1 MPGQPV
7 PAVGVAEGLAEV
19 GGGCP
24 VPQVRPAG
32 GGGRGDRLVLWPGGP
47 GAGAAAEP
55 GQQGQGV
62 AAVPE
67 PGRVGPRARAGWASV
82 ARSMPGSR
90 PVARLGGGG
99 PPWASMSTR
108 TSPEGPAATPGTAR
122 GSRLPPGGDA
132 WRGRWWRRGRRG
144 TSRPRRRQGQAWA
157 RWAGRPCRGRQAGQ
171 LARGRLL
178 AGDSGRMCQPSAARS
193 SASRAGSLDAGMG
206 VLRGGLEGGRGMPTG
221 HPPRG
226 RSGAGRRGR
235 YGRPSA
241 SWAAGCRHPPPPG
254 AAGPVRWRQ
263 PGEKWARV
271 MSHMSHWA
279 ADLGRWWDSAM
290 SHVGHQGHDRA
301 AGVGHVGHRRD
312 MAMSHFS
319 GPLTCGDAAMGH
331 VGHVFFSF

>member
-1 MPGQPV
+1 MAGVGGVAAADLVGACGGGGAGGDAVGPAGFEVDLPGQPV

-19 GGGCP
+19 GGGGP

-55 GQQGQGV
+55 GQQGQAV

-67 PGRVGPRARAGWASV
+67 PGRVGPRARAGWARRRGRCR
-82 ARSMPGSR
+82 AAGRWPG
-90 PVARLGGGG
+90 VGGGG

-122 GSRLPPGGDA
+122 GSRRHQAVIVAGSVVAARTPWHQPPA
-132 WRGRWWRRGRRG
+132 A
-144 TSRPRRRQGQAWA
+144 RQGQAWA
-157 RWAGRPCRGRQAGQ
+157 RWAGDAVPGAAGAGSCRA
-171 LARGRLL
+171 GRLL

-206 VLRGGLEGGRGMPTG
+206 VLRGGLDGGRGMPTG

-226 RSGAGRRGR
+226 RSGGGRRRR
-235 YGRPSA
+235 YRRPSA

-254 AAGPVRWRQ
+254 AAGPAAVAI
-263 PGEKWARV
+263 AR
-271 MSHMSHWA
+271 
-279 ADLGRWWDSAM
+279 
-290 SHVGHQGHDRA
+290 
-301 AGVGHVGHRRD
+301 
-312 MAMSHFS
+312 
-319 GPLTCGDAAMGH
+319 
-331 VGHVFFSF
+331 